1 MAQND
6 TGYEFYVGPA
16 THLEGAS
23 LAIDG
28 TARIDGKIVGKVA
41 VKHLIVGPSGC
52 VVGDIS
58 GETAEVEG
66 TVEDSLQLSGK
77 LTVCSSGRIRG
88 NIKYGSIECMEGA
101 KLVGEISTDWEGA
114 VSEAPVISD
123 RLEAFTATVSGD
135 SLDAGAADDE
145 DKGL

>member
-1 MAQND
+1 MAQNESD
-6 TGYEFYVGPA
+6 YEFYVGPA

-41 VKHLIVGPSGC
+41 VKHLIVGHGGC

-66 TVEDSLQLSGK
+66 TVEDSLQLSGN
-77 LTVCSSGRIRG
+77 LPYAHPDVFAATLVDPSSAWKVRIGLRDFYRLGRWKPPHR
-88 NIKYGSIECMEGA
+88 
-101 KLVGEISTDWEGA
+101 
-114 VSEAPVISD
+114 
-123 RLEAFTATVSGD
+123 RLRQT
-135 SLDAGAADDE
+135 
-145 DKGL
+145 

>member
-1 MAQND
+1 MAQTD

-123 RLEAFTATVSGD
+123 RLEAFTATVSDD

>member
-1 MAQND
+1 MADND
-6 TGYEFYVGPA
+6 SDYEFYVGPA

-41 VKHLIVGPSGC
+41 VKHLIVGPSGV

-77 LTVCSSGRIRG
+77 LTVCASGRIRG

-101 KLVGEISTDWEGA
+101 KLVGEISTDWEGDS
-114 VSEAPVISD
+114 VVAPVVSD
-123 RLEAFTATVSGD
+123 RLEAFTAAISNTDDDPVDGD
-135 SLDAGAADDE
+135 GE
-145 DKGL
+145 NQ

>member
-1 MAQND
+1 MADND
-6 TGYEFYVGPA
+6 SDYEFYVGPA

-41 VKHLIVGPSGC
+41 VKHLIVGPSGV

-77 LTVCSSGRIRG
+77 LTVCASGRIRG

-101 KLVGEISTDWEGA
+101 KLVGEISTDWEGDS
-114 VSEAPVISD
+114 VVAPVVSD
-123 RLEAFTATVSGD
+123 RLEAFTAAVGNT
-135 SLDAGAADDE
+135 DDDPVVDDGE
-145 DKGL
+145 NQ

>member
-1 MAQND
+1 MADND
-6 TGYEFYVGPA
+6 SHYEFYVGPA

-41 VKHLIVGPSGC
+41 VKHLIVGPSGV

-77 LTVCSSGRIRG
+77 LTVCASGRIRG

-101 KLVGEISTDWEGA
+101 KLVGEISTDWEGDS
-114 VSEAPVISD
+114 VVAPVVSD
-123 RLEAFTATVSGD
+123 RLEAFTAAIGNTDDDPVVGD
-135 SLDAGAADDE
+135 GE
-145 DKGL
+145 NQ

>member
-1 MAQND
+1 MAQIESD
-6 TGYEFYVGPA
+6 YEFYVGPA

-41 VKHLIVGPSGC
+41 VKHLIVGPGGC

-66 TVEDSLQLSGK
+66 TVEDSLSSGK
-77 LTVCSSGRIRG
+77 LTVCASDAFAAISSMDPS
-88 NIKYGSIECMEGA
+88 N
-101 KLVGEISTDWEGA
+101 
-114 VSEAPVISD
+114 
-123 RLEAFTATVSGD
+123 
-135 SLDAGAADDE
+135 AG
-145 DKGL
+145 GCS